1 MHPHRSRTL
10 RSDRAA
16 TRLLAVVDW
25 TLEPAAVVSDLR
37 RHAQTRKTTFGL
49 LVPAWLHGLD
59 WVGDPTASEP
69 CAERQLAALR
79 QLTDLAGVPV
89 ETASVG
95 DPDLGAAACDM
106 LEAWPAEEI
115 VLYTR
120 EGQHIV
126 VPWPFGPASRI
137 ARASGLPVSRVAV
150 REKESLARAR
160 RWFARRRNGHCALP
174 QAHLA

>member
-1 MHPHRSRTL
+1 MSPPTRVLVVADWRADPYAVIAACRRRMH
-10 RSDRAA
+10 DG
-16 TRLLAVVDW
+16 AV
-25 TLEPAAVVSDLR
+25 
-37 RHAQTRKTTFGL
+37 TFGL
-49 LVPAWLHGLD
+49 VVPAWLHGLD

-79 QLTDLAGVPV
+79 QLADLAGVPV

>member
-1 MHPHRSRTL
+1 
-10 RSDRAA
+10 
-16 TRLLAVVDW
+16 LAVVDW
-25 TLEPAAVVSDLR
+25 TLDPAAVVSDLS
-37 RHAQTRKTTFGL
+37 RHARTRNITFSL

-59 WVGDPTASEP
+59 WVGDPTASVP
-69 CAERQLAALR
+69 CAERQLSALQ
-79 QLTDLAGVPV
+79 QLTNLAGVPV

-95 DPDLGAAACDM
+95 DPDLGAATGD
-106 LEAWPAEEI
+106 LLDAWPAEEI

-120 EGQHIV
+120 EGHIV
-126 VPWPFGPASRI
+126 VPWPFGPASRV

-150 REKESLARAR
+150 RGKESLARAR